1 MLSDNK
7 EWSITGVYGPQVD
20 NENHIHAGNYTPE
33 TIHAPSMAAAGRF
46 QTF

>member
-1 MLSDNK
+1 MGNK
-7 EWSITGVYGPQVD
+7 WTMKNP
-20 NENHIHAGNYTPE
+20 IHAGNHTPE